1 MLLKS
6 KKIILMLIL
15 LVSHTTIYAAGFNC
29 KNEDKLSE
37 VERLI
42 CSDKELSKADSEMSK
57 SYHSLLNTL
66 PKSEVPILQDDQKL
80 WLKSRNDELDNC
92 LRVGVESAECRGLYE
107 YAKRIAQ
114 LGPPKEVSF
123 DCEKA
128 TQSAEKKI
136 CSSRLLRHADGVLA
150 KLYRG
155 FKDDFKDSQQ
165 EWLKERNDAL
175 GDSSC
180 DTRCAWEF
188 LKDRIAFFVHQSF

>member
-1 MLLKS
+1 MLNYRM
-6 KKIILMLIL
+6 IILTFT
-15 LVSHTTIYAAGFNC
+15 LVIGNTTVHAAGFNC
-29 KNEDKLSE
+29 SNEDRLKE

-42 CSDKELSKADSEMSK
+42 CNDKELSKADSTMSK
-57 SYHSLLNTL
+57 GYYSLLNVL

-80 WLKSRNDELDNC
+80 WLQARDDELDNC

-114 LGPPKEVSF
+114 LGPPKEISF

-128 TQSAEKKI
+128 THRAEKKI

-150 KLYRG
+150 KLYKG

>member
-1 MLLKS
+1 MLLNYRIVILF
-6 KKIILMLIL
+6 IILS
-15 LVSHTTIYAAGFNC
+15 SHTVVNAAGFNC
-29 KNEDKLSE
+29 KNEDKLNE

-57 SYHSLLNTL
+57 SYYSLLNAL

-114 LGPPKEVSF
+114 LGPPKEISF

-128 TQSAEKKI
+128 THQAEKKI

-150 KLYRG
+150 KLYKN
-155 FKDDFKDSQQ
+155 FKND
-165 EWLKERNDAL
+165 LKESQKDWLELRNETLD
-175 GDSSC
+175 DSSC
-180 DTRCAWEF
+180 DTCCAWEF
-188 LKDRIAFFVHQSF
+188 LNDRIAFFIHQSF